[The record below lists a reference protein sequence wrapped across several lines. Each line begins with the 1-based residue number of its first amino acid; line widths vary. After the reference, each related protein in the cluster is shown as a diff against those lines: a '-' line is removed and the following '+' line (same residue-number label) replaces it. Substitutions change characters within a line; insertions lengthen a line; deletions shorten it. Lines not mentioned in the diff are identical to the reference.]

1 MLNQSKQ
8 PSYCVIDSVVL
19 ILIPPQRRLIHGG
32 PISVY
37 CTLLGSLKSWKAEL
51 NLLCNNRRN
60 THYCK
65 WATRPAKTRASQ
77 SWITCLTLKPWA
89 KPCIFDLAAVCG
101 TDIANHLSLW
111 HMLKC
116 LETSLRYSP
125 ATWCGYVNKAYKRAD
140 RYVLVGQ
147 RQNPLMKVAVRS
159 EEWGR
164 ISTRLCET
172 KPSQRCLHANTVSL
186 TTAKSLAYLHNSK
199 ALCLWL
205 ASHSPHSCSI
215 SQYVPPCSEI
225 SKPLL

>member
-1 MLNQSKQ
+1 M
-8 PSYCVIDSVVL
+8 
-19 ILIPPQRRLIHGG
+19 LIHGG

-51 NLLCNNRRN
+51 NLLYNNRRN

-65 WATRPAKTRASQ
+65 WATRPTKTRASQ

-89 KPCIFDLAAVCG
+89 KPCIFDLAAVCSTG
-101 TDIANHLSLW
+101 IANHLSLW

-125 ATWCGYVNKAYKRAD
+125 ATWCGCLNKAYKRAD

-164 ISTRLCET
+164 ISTRPCET

-186 TTAKSLAYLHNSK
+186 TTAKSLPYLHNSK

-205 ASHSPHSCSI
+205 ASHSPHYCSI
-215 SQYVPPCSEI
+215 SQYVTPCSEI